1 MNPSD
6 IELVAEEPGPGGDV
20 VYTIRVPAT
29 GQQRRYR
36 RDAATG
42 NLQLI
47 DDPWIV
53 GGHDMTSIIGVRVRD
68 WLAARE

>member
-1 MNPSD
+1 MNPAD
-6 IELVAEEPGPGGDV
+6 IELLHEEPEPTGDI
-20 VYTIRVPAT
+20 VYTIRVPAA

-47 DDPWIV
+47 DGPWIV
-53 GGHDMTSIIGVRVRD
+53 GGHDMTSIIGKRVRD
-68 WLAARE
+68 WLAARG